1 MRIVNSKKVN
11 IPIRIA
17 SVMLCLVLFS
27 LYMTSGMLAK
37 YTTGGKTDMTGRV
50 AKLTVGAKDAGINEF
65 VFQQEASIQPDGDY
79 TVIVENES
87 EVAVRYT
94 IELRFD
100 KAVPEYLTVNRVGE
114 NNALTPLDVDEND
127 PKIVKLD
134 VDDGDLIP
142 IDGTATELIRF
153 AVDYNKFV
161 DGQLSAEEQTFNFT
175 TIVTFV
181 QID

>member
-50 AKLTVGAKDAGINEF
+50 AKLTVGAKDAGTNLF

-114 NNALTPLDVDEND
+114 NNVLTPLPVDDND
-127 PKIVKLD
+127 PTIVKLD
-134 VDDGDLIP
+134 GGGDLIP
-142 IDGTATELIRF
+142 NDGTATELIRF